1 MIQERDYPES
11 MFPLVSVIIPTYNSG
26 SYLKEAVESAL
37 GQDYPNLEVIVIDDG
52 STDESLSLLRP
63 YFNRVLIISSQNFGA
78 ASARNFGILA
88 SSSEYLA
95 FLDSDDKWLPNKISV
110 QVKQMLEEKLDLIY
124 CAGQEFG
131 TTSKVGK
138 VHVPMFKGDCYQF
151 FKKYPSR
158 DIVAIGPSGVVLKKS
173 ILHKSGIFDTKI
185 PAPSEDWDFF
195 RRYSRYAKFGYC
207 ADVLVLRRIHENNIS
222 KKSILGYYLG
232 NRNSLIKM
240 FLDDPQIG
248 AIEKRLIWM
257 RYNFI
262 STKAFAK
269 RGEIRR
275 SFWVFFQIF
284 LPRYF

>member
-11 MFPLVSVIIPTYNSG
+11 MFPLVSVIIPTCNSG

-52 STDESLSLLRP
+52 STDESLSLLTP

-78 ASARNFGILA
+78 ASARNFGIME
-88 SSSEYLA
+88 SSGEYLA

-110 QVKQMLEEKLDLIY
+110 QIKQMFEEKLDLIY

-131 TTSKVGK
+131 TTSEVGK
-138 VHVPMFKGDCYQF
+138 IHVPMFKGDCYQY

-248 AIEKRLIWM
+248 VIEKRLIWM

-275 SFWVFFQIF
+275 SFWAFCLIF

>member
-1 MIQERDYPES
+1 MIQERDYPEG
-11 MFPLVSVIIPTYNSG
+11 MLPLVSVIIPTYNSG

-37 GQDYPNLEVIVIDDG
+37 GQDYRNLEVIVIDDG
-52 STDESLSLLRP
+52 STDESLSLLTP
-63 YFNRVLIISSQNFGA
+63 YFNRVLIISTQNFGA
-78 ASARNFGILA
+78 ASARNFGIMQ
-88 SSSEYLA
+88 SSGEYLA

-110 QVKQMLEEKLDLIY
+110 QIKQMLEEKLDLIY

-131 TTSKVGK
+131 TTGEVGK
-138 VHVPMFKGDCYQF
+138 IHVPMFKGDCYQF

-207 ADVLVLRRIHENNIS
+207 AGVLVLRRIHENNIS

-248 AIEKRLIWM
+248 VIEKRLIWM

-275 SFWVFFQIF
+275 SFWAFCQIF